1 MFNLTI
7 THTHTSRKA
16 AFSTG
21 MRAKIIFMLTCYL
34 QPIFKITAT
43 VIFQVTNGRETAAPG
58 STVIFF
64 FYVRLLIFWCF
75 C

>member
-7 THTHTSRKA
+7 THTHTHAHTQSRKA

-34 QPIFKITAT
+34 QSIFKITAT
-43 VIFQVTNGRETAAPG
+43 GIFQATNGRETAAPG

-64 FYVRLLIFWCF
+64 FYMLGS
-75 C
+75 